1 MDWCGSFSAGS
12 VAQRVSIDAAQ
23 ERQFLAFSWGVSSMR
38 SGRGKSVAH
47 EVMNEPRAPCT
58 GSGPGPRSALRA
70 DCVVLLGA
78 GAHGQLAL
86 RPSGTLR
93 SDRGRESEVEARD
106 CAPPRRLRCAP
117 RPSMGPEPVQGTR
130 ISANVV
136 ALQDGKRPDRAV
148 ATQSRRW
155 SRCWLRAML
164 YVAAALRQGRHKTRW
179 RAAQGRGRRATARLH
194 L

>member
-1 MDWCGSFSAGS
+1 
-12 VAQRVSIDAAQ
+12 
-23 ERQFLAFSWGVSSMR
+23 MR
-38 SGRGKSVAH
+38 IGRGKGVAH
-47 EVMNEPRAPCT
+47 EVMNEIRPPCT
-58 GSGPGPRSALRA
+58 GSGPGARSALRA
-70 DCVVLLGA
+70 DSVVLLGA

-130 ISANVV
+130 ISANAV
-136 ALQDGKRPDRAV
+136 ALQDGRRPDRAV

-155 SRCWLRAML
+155 SRC
-164 YVAAALRQGRHKTRW
+164 
-179 RAAQGRGRRATARLH
+179 
-194 L
+194 

>member
-1 MDWCGSFSAGS
+1 
-12 VAQRVSIDAAQ
+12 
-23 ERQFLAFSWGVSSMR
+23 MR
-38 SGRGKSVAH
+38 IGRRKGAAH
-47 EVMNEPRAPCT
+47 EVMNEIRAPCT

-117 RPSMGPEPVQGTR
+117 RPPMGPEPVQGTR
-130 ISANVV
+130 ISANAV
-136 ALQDGKRPDRAV
+136 ASQDGRRPDRAV

-155 SRCWLRAML
+155 SRC
-164 YVAAALRQGRHKTRW
+164 
-179 RAAQGRGRRATARLH
+179 
-194 L
+194 